1 MHVLLPFSL
10 DSKQCTLSL
19 FYYAYPDL
27 LTRQRLTF
35 HCRDSILASKFV
47 TNAAYRF
54 LESKKCTE
62 VLIQEIEHR
71 SKEELTLRSS
81 YKKFPIGS
89 IGLNITSL
97 NSHFSHQKHQHN
109 ILWIIKNSKSVEYV
123 M

>member
-1 MHVLLPFSL
+1 MHVLLPFL
-10 DSKQCTLSL
+10 WIQNNVRYRC
-19 FYYAYPDL
+19 FIGHAYPDL

-35 HCRDSILASKFV
+35 HCCESILASMFV

-62 VLIQEIEHR
+62 VLIQEIERR

-81 YKKFPIGS
+81 YRKFPIGS

-97 NSHFSHQKHQHN
+97 NSQFAPRRAYLK
-109 ILWIIKNSKSVEYV
+109 IWWLGLKGKSVN
-123 M
+123 